1 MANEER
7 DQAQELQKAFDESQK
22 AAIDAREDQP
32 SSAETEEQY
41 YERIA
46 NVPGVFGDTD
56 TAIRQ
61 DVPSRNNEAATV
73 AVAEA
78 DAQAEEGD
86 NPDVSV
92 DEARRQVDITADATP
107 SAQEVEK
114 GADDNKDDNKDD
126 AKEDDKS
133 KSSRSTKK

>member
-46 NVPGVFGDTD
+46 NVPGVFGDMD

-92 DEARRQVDITADATP
+92 DEARRQVNIAADATP

-114 GADDNKDDNKDD
+114 GADDNKDD

>member
-46 NVPGVFGDTD
+46 NVPGVFGDMD

-78 DAQAEEGD
+78 GAQAEEGD

-92 DEARRQVDITADATP
+92 DEARRQVDIAADATP

-114 GADDNKDDNKDD
+114 GADDNKDD
-126 AKEDDKS
+126 AKEDDKP
-133 KSSRSTKK
+133 KSSRSTKR